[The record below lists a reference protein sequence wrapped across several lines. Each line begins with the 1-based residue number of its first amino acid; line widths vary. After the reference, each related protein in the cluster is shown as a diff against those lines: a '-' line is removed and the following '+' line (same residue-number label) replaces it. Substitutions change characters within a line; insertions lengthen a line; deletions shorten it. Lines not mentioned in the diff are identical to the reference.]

1 MRQLL
6 IDSGPLIATFSPGDR
21 FHARCTEQLANWPGR
36 LVIPEPV
43 LVETC
48 GFIRNNYRKGPEY
61 ESALL
66 DHVCSG
72 SGDFVIV
79 MPTSEDLH
87 RARELVRRRVNVP
100 LGYVDAMVIAMA
112 ERLHITDVA
121 TVDLKLVGMAVGP
134 SKIKPISWLVP
145 DP

>member
-21 FHARCTEQLANWPGR
+21 FHTRCVKQLANWPGE

-43 LVETC
+43 LAETC
-48 GFIRNNYRKGPEY
+48 GFLRNNHRKGPEY
-61 ESALL
+61 ESVLL
-66 DHVCSG
+66 DDVCTG
-72 SGDFVIV
+72 SGGFTIA
-79 MPTSEDLH
+79 MPTGEDLQ
-87 RARELVRRRVNVP
+87 RTGDLVRRRVDVP

-121 TVDLKLVGMAVGP
+121 TVDFKLVAMAVGL
-134 SKIKPISWLVP
+134 SKIKPMSWLIP
-145 DP
+145 E